1 MSVPSDLAI
10 ETRGLTKR
18 YASAQALAG
27 VDLHVPTGSVYG
39 FLGRNGAGKTTTIKT
54 LMGMVRPSGGEGR
67 ILRHPIADER
77 AGVEIRRRTAHVGE
91 DRSLWPGMTVD
102 QVLRVSRPF
111 FPRWRTDLEQRYLDT
126 FEIPRHQHVAGFSK
140 GTRTAFALALALS
153 RGAELLLLD
162 EPTEG
167 LDPVINERV
176 LQALMH
182 TAGETPAPTIFFSS
196 HRVHEVEQIA
206 DRVGMIQAGRLIF
219 EESLDEMKASYR
231 RVVATFDRTPPASP
245 ARVNGVR
252 QSRTEGR
259 MLSLLVS
266 GQVEEVVAWARD
278 AHARE
283 VEVVPVT
290 LKDIFL
296 DAAAPH
302 RLEANHAPL

>member
-1 MSVPSDLAI
+1 MSVANLVI

-18 YASAQALAG
+18 YQSAQALAG
-27 VDLHVPTGSVYG
+27 VDLHVPAGSVYG

-54 LMGMVRPSGGEGR
+54 LIGMVRPSGGEGR
-67 ILRHPIADER
+67 VLDHPIGDDR
-77 AGVEIRRRTAHVGE
+77 AAVEIRRRTAHVGE
-91 DRSLWPGMTVD
+91 DRSAWPGMTVD
-102 QVLRVSRPF
+102 QILKISRPF
-111 FPRWRTDLEQRYLDT
+111 FPHWRNEVERRYLEA
-126 FEIPRHQHVAGFSK
+126 FEIPNRRHVAGFSK
-140 GTRTAFALALALS
+140 GTRTAFAMVLALA

-182 TAGETPAPTIFFSS
+182 AAGETPAPTIFFSS
-196 HRVHEVEQIA
+196 HRLTEVEQIA
-206 DRVGMIQAGRLIF
+206 DRVGIVEAGRLIF

-231 RVVATFDRTPPASP
+231 RVIATFDQTPPASLAHAP
-245 ARVNGVR
+245 GVR

-266 GQVEEVVAWARD
+266 GHVEDVVARAREE
-278 AHARE
+278 HAKE
-283 VEVVPVT
+283 VEVTPVT

-296 DAAAPH
+296 DAATA
-302 RLEANHAPL
+302 RRSEAGHASL